1 VPPRVDTEVI
11 VPGPELTSTRNP
23 RVRAAAALARRRE
36 RVTRGEHLVEG
47 PRAVGEALAAGI
59 VVEVFAVPERL
70 AALDLPRDVRATSVA
85 DHVLTAIADAASPQ
99 GVVAV
104 ARTPRVGI
112 AEALTGSLV
121 VVLDRVADPG
131 NVGTIVRTA
140 DAAGAGG
147 VVLTVGAA
155 DPFGPKAARSAV
167 GSNYHLP
174 IATGV
179 TTSELETACRAS
191 GRRLLGLDATAKRTV
206 YDLEPDEA
214 PVALVL
220 GSEAHGLEDATR
232 LDGTLAI
239 PIHGRAESLNV
250 AAAAA
255 VACFAVARTLRSER
269 NL

>member
-1 VPPRVDTEVI
+1 VTVPE
-11 VPGPELTSTRNP
+11 PELTSTRNP

-36 RVTRGEHLVEG
+36 RLSRGEHLVEG
-47 PRAVGEALAAGI
+47 PRAVGEALAAGV

-70 AALDLPRDVRATSVA
+70 AALRVPAGVRVTSVA
-85 DHVLTAIADAASPQ
+85 EHVLAAVADAASPQ
-99 GVVAV
+99 GIVAV
-104 ARTPRVGI
+104 ARTPE
-112 AEALTGSLV
+112 ADLADALTGELV
-121 VVLDRVADPG
+121 VVLDRVSDPG

-147 VVLTVGAA
+147 VVLTAGSA

-167 GSNYHLP
+167 GSTYHLP
-174 IATGV
+174 V
-179 TTSELETACRAS
+179 VPDVDPVELVAACRAS
-191 GRRLLGLDATAKRTV
+191 GRRLLGLDAAAPRSV
-206 YDLEPDEA
+206 YDVTAGEA

-220 GSEAHGLEDATR
+220 GSEAHGLGDTAA

-239 PIHGRAESLNV
+239 PLGGRAESLNV

-255 VACFAVARTLRSER
+255 VACFAVARTLRT

>member
-1 VPPRVDTEVI
+1 VTVPE
-11 VPGPELTSTRNP
+11 PELTSTRNP

-47 PRAVGEALAAGI
+47 PRAVGEALAAG
-59 VVEVFAVPERL
+59 VVLEVFGVPERL
-70 AALDLPRDVRATSVA
+70 AALDLPAGVRATSVA
-85 DHVLTAIADAASPQ
+85 DHVLTAIADATSPQ
-99 GVVAV
+99 GLVAV
-104 ARTPRVGI
+104 ATTPRASL
-112 AEALTGSLV
+112 AEALTGAFV

-147 VVLTVGAA
+147 VVLTAGAA

-167 GSNYHLP
+167 GSTYHLP
-174 IATGV
+174 VATDV
-179 TTSELETACRAS
+179 APADLAAACRAS
-191 GRRLLGLDATAKRTV
+191 GRRLLGLDASATRTV
-206 YDLEPDEA
+206 DDVGPDDA
-214 PVALVL
+214 PLALVL
-220 GSEAHGLEDATR
+220 GSEAHGHDDPAL
-232 LDGTLAI
+232 LDDRLAI

-255 VACFAVARTLRSER
+255 VACFAVARTLRDGP

>member
-1 VPPRVDTEVI
+1 MAPEVT
-11 VPGPELTSTRNP
+11 VHAPELTSTRNP

-36 RVTRGEHLVEG
+36 RVARGEHLVEG

-59 VVEVFAVPERL
+59 VLEVFAVPERL
-70 AALDLPRDVRATSVA
+70 ATLDLPAGVRVTSVA
-85 DHVLTAIADAASPQ
+85 DHVLAVIADAATPQ

-104 ARTPRVGI
+104 ARTHRSS
-112 AEALTGSLV
+112 ASDALHGPFV

-167 GSNYHLP
+167 GSTYHLP
-174 IATGV
+174 IATDV
-179 TTSELETACRAS
+179 VARELEAACHAS
-191 GRRLLGLDATAKRTV
+191 GRQLLGLDAAATRTV
-206 YDLEPDEA
+206 YDLRPDEA

-220 GSEAHGLEDATR
+220 GSEAHGLEDPTR
-232 LDGTLAI
+232 LDGTLSI

-255 VACFAVARTLRSER
+255 VACFAVARTLRDGAK
-269 NL
+269 L

>member
-1 VPPRVDTEVI
+1 LSDDAV
-11 VPGPELTSTRNP
+11 LTSTRNP

-36 RVTRGEHLVEG
+36 RAAHGRHLAEG
-47 PRAVGEALAAGI
+47 PRAVAEALAAGG
-59 VVEVFAVPERL
+59 VVEVFVTPDRAS
-70 AALDLPRDVRATSVA
+70 DVVA
-85 DHVLTAIADAASPQ
+85 PSGCPVTLVAEHVLEHIADATSPQ

-104 ARTPRVGI
+104 VTTPR
-112 AEALTGSLV
+112 ATLEDALTGDLV

-140 DAAGAGG
+140 DAAGAAG
-147 VVLTVGAA
+147 VVVTTGSA

-167 GSNYHLP
+167 GSSYHLP

-179 TTSELETACRAS
+179 DLAQVR
-191 GRRLLGLDATAKRTV
+191 GRCAVTGHRLLGLDAGAARSV
-206 YDLEPDEA
+206 FEVEPADG

-220 GSEAHGLEDATR
+220 GSEAHGLDDDAA

-239 PIHGRAESLNV
+239 PMVGRAESLNV

-255 VACFAVARTLRSER
+255 VAAFAVARALRSGATR
-269 NL
+269 